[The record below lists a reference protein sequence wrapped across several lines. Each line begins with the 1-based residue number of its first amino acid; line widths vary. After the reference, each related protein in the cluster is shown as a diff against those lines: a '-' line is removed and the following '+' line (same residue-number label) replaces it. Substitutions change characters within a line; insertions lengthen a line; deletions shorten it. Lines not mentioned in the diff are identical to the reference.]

1 MAKPIKDTSIF
12 LDIKNLQNE
21 LLLLRRNL
29 SRDSLEVWRKIIEI
43 VSIDAF
49 GLFYR
54 THSLLASEEKVNNIR
69 DLYVK
74 FRVVENCMEIIVGIE
89 NTSTEKLARVFGEY
103 GQVKFIEI
111 LAKLQKA
118 CDNWE
123 DSVKDELR
131 KQLLKQ
137 Q

>member
-54 THSLLASEEKVNNIR
+54 THGLLASEEKVNNIR

-89 NTSTEKLARVFGEY
+89 NTSTEKLTRVFGEY